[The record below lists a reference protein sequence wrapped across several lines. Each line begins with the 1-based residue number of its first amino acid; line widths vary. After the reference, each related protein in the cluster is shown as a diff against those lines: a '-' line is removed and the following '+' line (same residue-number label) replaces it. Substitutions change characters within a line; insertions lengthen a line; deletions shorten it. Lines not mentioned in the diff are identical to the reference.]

1 MNSYSQAFA
10 WLADPAHWSGATG
23 VPQRLLEHLGY
34 TGLTLIVA
42 IAIGLP
48 VGLLI
53 GHTGRGRE
61 VVVPFT
67 GALRALPTLGL
78 VILLAL
84 GLGIGILPP
93 LIALVILA
101 LPPIIAGAYS
111 GVESV
116 DREVVDAA
124 RSVGFTGSGVLWQ
137 VEVPLALPLI
147 VGGIR
152 SACLQ
157 VIATWTVAAFL
168 PLGGLGRFLYDAL
181 PNEDYAQLLAGSIL
195 VIVLALLVD
204 GLFALVQRLVTPRG
218 VLAGRTADIRTKT
231 QSPTRKDPSWL
242 APEKA

>member
-1 MNSYSQAFA
+1 MNSYSDAFA
-10 WLADPAHWSGATG
+10 WLVDPVHWAGPSGI
-23 VPQRLLEHLGY
+23 PQRLLEHLGY
-34 TGLTLIVA
+34 TGLTLV
-42 IAIGLP
+42 IAIVIALP
-48 VGLLI
+48 VGLYI

-61 VVVPFT
+61 IVVPFT

-111 GVESV
+111 GLESV

-181 PNEDYAQLLAGSIL
+181 PNQDYAQLLAGSIL
-195 VIVLALLVD
+195 VIVLALLAD
-204 GLFALVQRLVTPRG
+204 GLFAIVQRLVTPRG
-218 VLAGRTADIRTKT
+218 VTAGRTADIRTKT
-231 QSPTRKDPSWL
+231 QSPPRKDPSWL